1 VVTQRRGTLV
11 RINVREHETDTNMG
25 VGLAIGAL
33 DALKAIDELL

>member
-1 VVTQRRGTLV
+1 VVTQHGGALV
-11 RINVREHETDTNMG
+11 RINVREHETHPNMG